1 VLTVPSELPLK
12 NGICPG
18 KTKVALHLRS
28 ILAVGKAHPIN
39 IIPECSSATHH
50 KENNSASFS
59 IVFDCSSFRIFGSNF
74 TKLNTFYNF
83 ILAELFK

>member
-1 VLTVPSELPLK
+1 MPSELPLK

-18 KTKVALHLRS
+18 KTKVALQLRS

-39 IIPECSSATHH
+39 IVPECSSATHH

-59 IVFDCSSFRIFGSNF
+59 IVFDCSSFRDFRL
-74 TKLNTFYNF
+74 KFYQTQHF
-83 ILAELFK
+83 LQLHSGRIV